1 MILFAKGHAKL
12 KGNRRHMRRGGHRTP
27 AGHRPGHGPPEVVEV
42 MIQAAEEAGFPA
54 ALDALFTAERVI
66 AEPGAQWMA

>member
-1 MILFAKGHAKL
+1 
-12 KGNRRHMRRGGHRTP
+12 
-27 AGHRPGHGPPEVVEV
+27 

>member
-1 MILFAKGHAKL
+1 
-12 KGNRRHMRRGGHRTP
+12 MRRGGHRTP